1 MKYFTSW
8 TLEVEGIYINNPLQR
23 RKKMTKTIEKTVSML
38 EMLPAQEQNFA
49 LEFVKRL
56 VLAWDPD
63 YTKLTPSERKKLE
76 EAENGEYINAKD
88 INWDD

>member
-1 MKYFTSW
+1 
-8 TLEVEGIYINNPLQR
+8 
-23 RKKMTKTIEKTVSML
+23 MTKTIEKTVSML

-88 INWDD
+88 INWDE

>member
-1 MKYFTSW
+1 
-8 TLEVEGIYINNPLQR
+8 
-23 RKKMTKTIEKTVSML
+23 MTKTIEQTVSML
-38 EMLPAQEQNFA
+38 EMLPVQEQNFA

>member
-1 MKYFTSW
+1 
-8 TLEVEGIYINNPLQR
+8 
-23 RKKMTKTIEKTVSML
+23 MTKTIEQTVSML

-63 YTKLTPSERKKLE
+63 YTKLTPSERAKLE
-76 EAENGEYINAKD
+76 KAENGEYINAKD

>member
-1 MKYFTSW
+1 
-8 TLEVEGIYINNPLQR
+8 
-23 RKKMTKTIEKTVSML
+23 MTKMIEQTVSMM

-63 YTKLTPSERKKLE
+63 YTKLTPSEREKLE
-76 EAENGEYINAKD
+76 KAENGEYINAKD
-88 INWDD
+88 INWDE